1 MKLLGQGVDSAVDAE
16 TDIFGRDAFAAG
28 LLSLFSSSEDPLV
41 VALDEKWGTGKTVFA
56 RRLAKRAEGDGHIVV
71 YFDAF
76 KRDYDPDVFI
86 ALTAELLAKIPKE
99 KQEKSFKENAKAIGK
114 IVGRTLFKGAIRA
127 ATAGAV
133 KASDLD
139 EAASDIATEI
149 GDVAEAEL
157 DKIIDERLSSAKK
170 EEEAFSKFRESLIA
184 LAGGT
189 AGSDEKRKPIIFII
203 DELDRCRP
211 DYALDV
217 LETIKHFFSV
227 AGVHFLLVCDFGQLV
242 ASVKARYGLG
252 TDSETY
258 LEKFVDVRVSFP
270 IQEKNERRRSVSA
283 FVQSSTK
290 MMPEDGENG
299 SQWKAMREFITDF
312 SSKRN
317 YSLRRIER
325 ILTQFALCMA
335 FTRPNQFRLAAV
347 VVVLCDLKISNRDL
361 FVKSKLGVLSFK
373 ELDEYYKFEDK
384 GGYGIVMW
392 LRYFFDEGIDRQAEE
407 WQSLARSL
415 WQYHLNEPQDT
426 ALYLANE
433 VVDRISA

>member
-1 MKLLGQGVDSAVDAE
+1 MKLLGQGVDAAVAAQ

-28 LLSLFSSSEDPLV
+28 LLSLFSNSQDPLV

-56 RRLAKRAEGDGHIVV
+56 RRLAKRAEEDGHIVV

-86 ALTAELLAKIPKE
+86 ALTADLLAKVPKA
-99 KQEKSFKENAKAIGK
+99 KQEKSFKQNAKSVGK
-114 IVGRTLFKGAIRA
+114 IFGRVLVKGAVRA
-127 ATAGAV
+127 ITAGAV

-139 EAASDIATEI
+139 EAVTETASEI

-227 AGVHFLLVCDFGQLV
+227 AGVHFLLVCDFGLLV
-242 ASVKARYGLG
+242 ASVKARYGI
-252 TDSETY
+252 DSDGDTY
-258 LEKFVDVRVSFP
+258 LDKFIDARITFPVQPLDARRAAISSFVFKIIDV
-270 IQEKNERRRSVSA
+270 
-283 FVQSSTK
+283 TK
-290 MMPEDGENG
+290 SDQTNIETCNRMGNFLTEI
-299 SQWKAMREFITDF
+299 SITQCH
-312 SSKRN
+312 
-317 YSLRRIER
+317 SLRRIER
-325 ILTQFALCMA
+325 IMTQFFIVMNFGVSNIKIIWPLV
-335 FTRPNQFRLAAV
+335 FL
-347 VVVLCDLKISNRDL
+347 LCDMKISNKRL
-361 FVKSKLGVLSFK
+361 FDKSKIGELKFNELK
-373 ELDEYYKFEDK
+373 EIYKFDENNTAT
-384 GGYGIVMW
+384 YPMVI
-392 LRYFFDEGIDRQAEE
+392 RYFFDEFIDRDSEE
-407 WQSLARSL
+407 YSDIHIHLASRWQKNPIAMVT
-415 WQYHLNEPQDT
+415 DF
-426 ALYLANE
+426 ANN
-433 VVDRISA
+433 VVDRISI